1 MQNVKRVEI
10 ITDALEMREV
20 VRVLDEQGVSGYTM
34 IQSVIGH
41 GGRGS
46 QSGDDL
52 TDVFKNSLVI
62 TACPPERL
70 EALVE
75 AIRPILARRGGVCLV
90 SDAMWVVH

>member
-20 VRVLDEQGVSGYTM
+20 TRVLDAQGVSGYT
-34 IQSVIGH
+34 VIPNVVGK
-41 GGRGS
+41 GERGA

-52 TDVFKNSLVI
+52 TGVFQNSLVI
-62 TACPPERL
+62 TACSPERV

-75 AIRPILARRGGVCLV
+75 SIRPILKRRGGVCLV
-90 SDAMWVVH
+90 SDAQWVIH

>member
-20 VRVLDEQGVSGYTM
+20 IRVLDAQNVSGYT
-34 IQSVIGH
+34 VIPNVVGK
-41 GGRGS
+41 GERGA

-52 TDVFKNSLVI
+52 TDVFKNSLLI
-62 TACPPERL
+62 TACEVERV
-70 EALVE
+70 ESLVE

-90 SDAMWVVH
+90 SDAQWVIH

>member
-20 VRVLDEQGVSGYTM
+20 TRVLDAQGVSGYT
-34 IQSVIGH
+34 IVQSVIGK
-41 GGRGS
+41 GERGA

-52 TDVFKNSLVI
+52 TDVFKNSLLI
-62 TACPPERL
+62 TACDAERVM
-70 EALVE
+70 ALVE

-90 SDAMWVVH
+90 SDAQWVIH